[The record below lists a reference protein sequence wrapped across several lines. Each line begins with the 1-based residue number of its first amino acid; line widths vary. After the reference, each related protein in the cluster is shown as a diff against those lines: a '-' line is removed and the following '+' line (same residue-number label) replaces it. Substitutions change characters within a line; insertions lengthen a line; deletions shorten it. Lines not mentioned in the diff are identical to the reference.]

1 MGYSFIFFSF
11 CSHTYHSKKFR
22 VFFKYISWQTKN
34 FVLHIYKKWVYSFIF
49 FIPFPAFQ
57 NKTCLLND
65 TKNGSKE
72 KWIDLF
78 RPHTILCTIL
88 DTMKTWIISH
98 IDGRSLGQGNR
109 KYLCFVHPIFCF
121 WFFVSFGDEVTKIW
135 KYYIIFIYILQGKMC
150 KTAKTGKK
158 IIQLKWPTYQKPKDE
173 NMGWTKYSFWYQRKS
188 VGQKIIC
195 SILY

>member
-1 MGYSFIFFSF
+1 MKNCSSEMHQFELTDPVCNRRNGLFIHFFSF

-98 IDGRSLGQGNR
+98 IDGRSLRQGNR

-121 WFFVSFGDEVTKIW
+121 WFLVTFGDEVTKILHDLCLD
-135 KYYIIFIYILQGKMC
+135 FARQDGQDGKN
-150 KTAKTGKK
+150 KKK
-158 IIQLKWPTYQKPKDE
+158 IMQLKWPKYQKPKDK
-173 NMGWTKYSFWYQRKS
+173 NMG
-188 VGQKIIC
+188 
-195 SILY
+195 